1 MTYKLAATLSSVFD
15 TINDTPYRMRVSE
28 PENITFNEDPLV
40 LSCTQYRLSTEV
52 INPDET
58 RRLYGIKTDAAALQ
72 KLATQ
77 EDRDLAV
84 KIRTYYGGK
93 IAFAK
98 LRGNKMSKFREDL
111 AKFIS
116 IEWNGP
122 AEISENFLGMIYKLP
137 YFYEH
142 DLLLVNEVFETEYHE
157 IKKPQRNK
165 DEVTLT
171 YIRSVNEYQKKNPS
185 IKYWFKDEHS
195 NRICVS
201 VEKMN
206 PLIPAWEECIK
217 KPVTIKG
224 NYIERAYDTLHFYRV
239 NPGWKIV
246 G

>member
-1 MTYKLAATLSSVFD
+1 MYS
-15 TINDTPYRMRVSE
+15 
-28 PENITFNEDPLV
+28 
-40 LSCTQYRLSTEV
+40 
-52 INPDET
+52 
-58 RRLYGIKTDAAALQ
+58 IKTDTAALQ

-77 EDRDLAV
+77 EDRDLAAA
-84 KIRTYYGGK
+84 IRTYYGGK

-116 IEWNGP
+116 IEWNS
-122 AEISENFLGMIYKLP
+122 AVKISEDFVGMIYKLP

-142 DLLLVNEVFETEYHE
+142 DVLLVNEVFETEYHE
-157 IKKPQRNK
+157 ITKSLDRYETVK
-165 DEVTLT
+165 LT

-185 IKYWFKDEHS
+185 IKYWFKDEHN

-217 KPVTIKG
+217 KPITIQG
-224 NYIERAYDTLHFYRV
+224 LYIERAYDTLHFYRV
-239 NPGWKIV
+239 NPGWKII